1 MQVDDAVAY
10 PRLGVV
16 WCGAVLVEHVVV
28 EIPAAV
34 AVFLPPLAYA
44 AHIVGRG
51 GAYRVVGVAPCV
63 AECRSGVFG
72 HALYLERQYFELLH
86 HSRHA
91 GRNHTEVFGAS
102 EHIGRI
108 YQRGQLPH
116 CLVVPERIVAV
127 VEEVVVEAVEAP
139 AFIVVERAVYIC
151 VLCRDSR
158 VVLAFFN
165 GVFDEEHIVDKAE
178 QAVAYAGMLFV
189 LWQGGEV
196 VGHFALGVEFGLEL
210 VAAVACAVAVGVERL
225 AGVRPE
231 EILHEVVH
239 YVRSGLEVDIDPE
252 VVVIAKFAL

>member
-1 MQVDDAVAY
+1 M
-10 PRLGVV
+10 
-16 WCGAVLVEHVVV
+16 
-28 EIPAAV
+28 
-34 AVFLPPLAYA
+34 
-44 AHIVGRG
+44 
-51 GAYRVVGVAPCV
+51 
-63 AECRSGVFG
+63 
-72 HALYLERQYFELLH
+72 
-86 HSRHA
+86 
-91 GRNHTEVFGAS
+91 
-102 EHIGRI
+102 
-108 YQRGQLPH
+108 
-116 CLVVPERIVAV
+116 
-127 VEEVVVEAVEAP
+127 
-139 AFIVVERAVYIC
+139 
-151 VLCRDSR
+151 
-158 VVLAFFN
+158 VLAFFN